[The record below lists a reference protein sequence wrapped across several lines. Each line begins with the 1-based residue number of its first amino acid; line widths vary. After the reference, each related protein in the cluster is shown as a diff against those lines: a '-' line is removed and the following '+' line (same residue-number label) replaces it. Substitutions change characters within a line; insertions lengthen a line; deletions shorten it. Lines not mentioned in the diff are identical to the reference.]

1 MLLPVEGHHLHMVDL
16 GQGTPLVLHSGWVAS
31 WGLWLPLVERLQTRW
46 RCVGYDHR
54 GTGASTFPPEA
65 IRAEAL
71 VDDLFR
77 VLDALAIEQAVI
89 AGESL
94 GCMVCLG
101 AVLSDPSRFLGL
113 ITVGGGPRVPE
124 QRGEAAVA
132 DPVDW
137 PIRIAKFV
145 DACLPEPDAA
155 PMHRFAEGTL
165 LPSGPE
171 AAARMSAALAGT
183 APELEAV
190 AVPTLVIHGDPW
202 SARRRGAGRR
212 RTRTGRHDPRRTAR
226 RDRRRRSCTT
236 LDTTGRSRVRDQ
248 LMVDADSTR
257 RALARAFARER

>member
-1 MLLPVEGHHLHMVDL
+1 MHGMLLPVEGHHLHTVDL

-46 RCVGYDHR
+46 RCVAYDHR

-65 IRAEAL
+65 ISAEAL

-77 VLDALAIEQAVI
+77 VLDALAVEQAVL

-94 GCMVCLG
+94 GCMVCLK
-101 AVLSDPSRFLGL
+101 AVLRDPSRFLGL
-113 ITVGGGPRVPE
+113 ITVGGFPRVPA

-145 DACLPEPDAA
+145 DACLPEPDAE
-155 PMHRFAEGTL
+155 PMHRLAEGTL

-183 APELEAV
+183 SPELEAV
-190 AVPTLVIHGDPW
+190 AVPTLVIHGALDALAPVAGAHELANTIPGAQLVVIDDAGHVPPLTRPDAVA
-202 SARRRGAGRR
+202 SAINSWW
-212 RTRTGRHDPRRTAR
+212 TQTAR
-226 RDRRRRSCTT
+226 
-236 LDTTGRSRVRDQ
+236 
-248 LMVDADSTR
+248 DAQ
-257 RALARAFARER
+257 